1 MTSQNYTLHVLSHSS
16 VKISFSRYPI
26 ADIAIFA
33 LSNTLPFRFGS
44 LTSASWNAPWV
55 EVKEYGLNE
64 FHIFTISA
72 GGSGIW
78 SHFISLSLFFKKKRV
93 TVMMANHIGDRPHEA
108 I

>member
-1 MTSQNYTLHVLSHSS
+1 MTSQNYTPIISYMCSHSS
-16 VKISFSRYPI
+16 VKISLSRYPM

-64 FHIFTISA
+64 CHIFTISA
-72 GGSGIW
+72 GGRGIW
-78 SHFISLSLFFKKKRV
+78 SHFISLSRLEKKR
-93 TVMMANHIGDRPHEA
+93 RQRR
-108 I
+108 